1 MKSILV
7 SMLSMLL
14 LAATAYAAD
23 NMQYG
28 RAYLA
33 EGDNAAAV
41 LSYNAAVQLN
51 PFDPVAHNNLAV
63 AKAAQGDYQGAMDM
77 LQRAVQL
84 APKRADIR
92 DNLYR
97 LRDWM
102 SHDNG
107 VRSPAQEHA
116 IWQKPT
122 QAFAEL
128 PPLWGSA
135 AAAHYASEIRP
146 KLRMIK
152 QLHYVPG
159 AYP

>member
-1 MKSILV
+1 MKFIAST
-7 SMLSMLL
+7 LL
-14 LAATAYAAD
+14 LLLFAANAYAVD
-23 NMQYG
+23 SMQYG

-41 LSYNAAVQLN
+41 RSYSQALDLN

-63 AKAAQGDYQGAMDM
+63 AKAAQGDYQGAMDL
-77 LQRAVQL
+77 LQRAVKL
-84 APKRADIR
+84 APQRADIR
-92 DNLYR
+92 DNLNR

-107 VRSPAQEHA
+107 VHNALQQQRP
-116 IWQKPT
+116 IWQRST
-122 QAFAEL
+122 REFSDL
-128 PPLWGSA
+128 PPLWGSVA
-135 AAAHYASEIRP
+135 ATSAAVEIRP

>member
-1 MKSILV
+1 MRP
-7 SMLSMLL
+7 MLHAALALL
-14 LAATAYAAD
+14 FAAATAHAAD
-23 NMQYG
+23 EMQYG

-41 LSYNAAVQLN
+41 RSYNAALQLN

-63 AKAAQGDYQGAMDM
+63 AKAAQGDYQSAMDL

-92 DNLYR
+92 DNLDR

-102 SHDNG
+102 SRDDG
-107 VRSPAQEHA
+107 VGKALQSRAVKHKPARE
-116 IWQKPT
+116 
-122 QAFAEL
+122 FAEL
-128 PPLWGSA
+128 PPLWGTA
-135 AAAHYASEIRP
+135 TAVRYASDIRP
-146 KLRMIK
+146 KLRLIR